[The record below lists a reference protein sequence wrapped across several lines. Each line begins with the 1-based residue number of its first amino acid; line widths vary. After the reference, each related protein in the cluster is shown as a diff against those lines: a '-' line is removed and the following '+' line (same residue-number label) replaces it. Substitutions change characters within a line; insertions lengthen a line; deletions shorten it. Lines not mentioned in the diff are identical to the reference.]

1 MPAKVIRRSS
11 GIISFDSN
19 VNFVNDLLTVSTTD
33 LTTTDPIIT
42 VNDQAG
48 TVPGAGSGLEV
59 SAGNVAVASLLYT
72 SSAGNGTWAFVGE
85 GSTTVD
91 FQNATFSN
99 FSIGTVS
106 SINVTS
112 NLASPGANITGGAI
126 DGTTIGTTTPST
138 GAFTD
143 LTASGTVSLGAHSG
157 TLTGDTTGSHTG
169 NVLAANTDVILN
181 VGSSPAMLTGQVSNI
196 ANHDT
201 DNLGEGATNLYYT
214 DTRWDNRLATK
225 TTDNVIEG
233 ASNLY
238 YTNARADAR
247 INAAN
252 LTDLNNVTIAS
263 ANAGEVLTWSGT
275 AWINQAQAQNV
286 VNSSVD
292 DDNSTTAISGAT
304 LEAEAASG
312 LSVSLTPASNSNNIL
327 VTAHVKY
334 HVQAT
339 DNAVTKF
346 YIRLYRNKGLAGE
359 LLLAE
364 DVVTDNDGESSTG
377 VIYQSNFNVY
387 DMPGG
392 SATYSVYYD
401 ASTANGTL
409 TPNPQHSD
417 TTASK
422 GYITATEVRIS
433 TLNIVE
439 DTTPSLGGTL
449 DVNSQNIQFPT
460 TTINDVIDD
469 DTFATANATKLAT
482 AESIKAYVDSQ
493 VATANELSELTDVSI
508 GTPSNG
514 DVLKYNTSTSRWE
527 AGVDVDT
534 GLLNIVEDTTPQL
547 GGDLDLN
554 SQNITGTGNI
564 NTTGDAEFSGNLTVQ
579 GNLTV
584 NGSTTTIDV
593 TQLEVD
599 DPMIYLN
606 RNADTGPTNALDSG
620 LLIERG
626 STEDHAGMIWQ
637 ESTDRFKFLTS
648 SSVTSTTTVVT
659 NITLADVEAATAHV
673 TATSAQYAD
682 LAELY
687 TSDAEYPRGTVM
699 VFGGDAEVTQSTQAM
714 DHKIAGVVSEEPAY
728 LMNSGEEGLTVA
740 VALRGKVPVMIKGP
754 VKKGDLIVSS
764 NEPGVGEAHDG
775 VTNCVYVI
783 GKCIEND
790 DTENLTRLIYC
801 VI

>member
-11 GIISFDSN
+11 GTISFDSN

-181 VGSSPAMLTGQVSNI
+181 VGSSPAMLTGQVSSI

-201 DNLGEGATNLYYT
+201 DDLGEGATNLYYT

-275 AWINQAQAQNV
+275 AWVNQAQAQNV

-312 LSVSLTPASNSNNIL
+312 LSVLLNPASNSNNIL

-334 HVQAT
+334 QVQSSTGTTA
-339 DNAVTKF
+339 F
-346 YIRLYRNKGLAGE
+346 YIRLYRNKGLVGE
-359 LLLAE
+359 TLLAE
-364 DVVTDNDGESSTG
+364 DTVYESANTPT
-377 VIYQSNFNVY
+377 IYQSNFNVY

-401 ASTANGTL
+401 ASTVNGTL

-469 DTFATANATKLAT
+469 DTFASANASKLAT
-482 AESIKAYVDSQ
+482 AESIKAYVDAQ

-534 GLLNIVEDTTPQL
+534 DTGILSIVEDTSPQL

>member
-1 MPAKVIRRSS
+1 MPAKVVRRSS
-11 GIISFDSN
+11 GTISFDSN
-19 VNFVNDLLTVSTTD
+19 VNFVNDLLAVSTTD

-72 SSAGNGTWAFVGE
+72 SSAGNGNWAFVGE
-85 GSTTVD
+85 GSMTVD
-91 FQNATFSN
+91 FQNATFNN
-99 FSIGTVS
+99 FSIGTVA

-112 NLASPGANITGGAI
+112 NLASPGANITGGYIDSTAI
-126 DGTTIGTTTPST
+126 GSTTPST
-138 GAFTD
+138 GSFTD
-143 LTASGTVSLGAHSG
+143 LTATGTVSLGAHSG
-157 TLTGDTTGSHTG
+157 TLTGDTTGLHTG

-181 VGSSPAMLTGQVSNI
+181 VGSSPAMLTGQVSSI

-201 DNLGEGATNLYYT
+201 DNLGEGTTNLYYT

-238 YTNARADAR
+238 YTNSRADAR

-263 ANAGEVLTWSGT
+263 VNSGEVLTWSGT

-312 LSVSLTPASNSNNIL
+312 LSVALNPSSNSNNIL

-334 HVQAT
+334 QVQSSTGTTA
-339 DNAVTKF
+339 F
-346 YIRLYRNKGLAGE
+346 YIRLYRNKGGPGE
-359 LLLAE
+359 TLLAE
-364 DVVTDNDGESSTG
+364 DTVYESANTPT
-377 VIYQSNFNVY
+377 IYQSNFNVY
-387 DMPGG
+387 DIPGG

-422 GYITATEVRIS
+422 GYITATEVRIA

-534 GLLNIVEDTTPQL
+534 DTGILSIVEDTTPQL

-564 NTTGDAEFSGNLTVQ
+564 NTTGNAEFSGNLTVQ

-606 RNADTGPTNALDSG
+606 RNADTGSTNAFDSG

-699 VFGGDAEVTQSTQAM
+699 VFGGDAEVTQSIQAM